1 MFLSFSQTLARFGGF
16 RLGVGVRLN
25 KKNSIWMLF
34 VIMFVAIFKAMW
46 YMMILIFWLMY
57 AMVYGVIYAIKKL
70 TTISR
75 DEQKT
80 DN

>member
-16 RLGVGVRLN
+16 RLGLGVRLN
-25 KKNSIWMLF
+25 KKNSPLVF
-34 VIMFVAIFKAMW
+34 LVIMFVAIFKAMW
-46 YMMILIFWLMY
+46 YMMILCFWLMY

-70 TTISR
+70 AAVTR
-75 DEQKT
+75 DNQKT